1 MADVE
6 EEEAPPETVDDP
18 NNGNEA
24 EEDLNGEGE
33 DGDEEQVEEEQE
45 SEEEEKDLFEL
56 LDESAEEDEEE
67 QAIYQEYLE
76 VVKEID
82 TQNLVIQELKAKSCQ
97 LMNKKCKTYED
108 KQEYKRL
115 RACQDQGDIRLRSLV
130 NRAIQLQNFGSP
142 RQYRDIEMEL
152 TEVEQSY
159 FFTAL
164 QSTFSFT
171 CPTHSD
177 GESCQG
183 CFFSDSSSDS
193 DDGLC
198 CS

>member
-6 EEEAPPETVDDP
+6 EEEAPSETVDDQ

-24 EEDLNGEGE
+24 EEDLKGEGE

-45 SEEEEKDLFEL
+45 SEEEKDLFEL
-56 LDESAEEDEEE
+56 LD
-67 QAIYQEYLE
+67 QEYLE
-76 VVKEID
+76 VIKEID

-97 LMNKKCKTYED
+97 LMYKKCKTYED

-115 RACQDQGDIRLRSLV
+115 RACQDQGDIHLRSLV

-152 TEVEQSY
+152 TDVEQSY

-164 QSTFSFT
+164 QSTFSGT
-171 CPTHSD
+171 CPTPSED
-177 GESCQG
+177 ESCQG
-183 CFFSDSSSDS
+183 CCFSDSSSDS